1 MTISIQ
7 NQRKTKRKAAK
18 KNNNKQTIKTIFLF
32 LWKETLKV
40 REVFNF
46 TETPEATR
54 DMDKQCTTI

>member
-1 MTISIQ
+1 M
-7 NQRKTKRKAAK
+7 KTV
-18 KNNNKQTIKTIFLF
+18 FLF

-46 TETPEATR
+46 PETPEATR